1 MRFTCWRGML
11 AGAIAWAV
19 MAGAASASA
28 GEEVRLEV
36 GGVTL
41 AGSLVLPE
49 GAPPRAAVV
58 MLAGSG
64 PNGRDGHVRGFPA
77 YRVIAEHL
85 AGQGVAVLLL
95 DRRGVGGSGGDWRR
109 ETIPGRARDA
119 VAAADFLRRRLP
131 GPPVGLV
138 GHSQG
143 GWVALEAAAAPGAA
157 VDFVVLMAGPGESV
171 REQIVTD
178 DSNQLRLA
186 GATPEAVER
195 RARRLRLA
203 LRAATAVAPL
213 CRAARLHLLCFVVDY
228 DPAPTL
234 PRVRAPVLALF
245 GERDSLVP
253 PQPNLARLS
262 AGLPDGQLTAR
273 VFAGAN
279 HQFWPARTGAMAEYR
294 DLTPGYVP
302 GFLEAMSDWIVSQ
315 AEGDVVAVAEQGGRG
330 L

>member
-36 GGVTL
+36 DGVTL

-77 YRVIAEHL
+77 YRVIAEQL

-119 VAAADFLRRRLP
+119 VAAADFLRRRRP

-157 VDFVVLMAGPGESV
+157 V
-171 REQIVTD
+171 
-178 DSNQLRLA
+178 
-186 GATPEAVER
+186 
-195 RARRLRLA
+195 
-203 LRAATAVAPL
+203 
-213 CRAARLHLLCFVVDY
+213 VVDY

-315 AEGDVVAVAEQGGRG
+315 AESDVVAVAEQGGRG